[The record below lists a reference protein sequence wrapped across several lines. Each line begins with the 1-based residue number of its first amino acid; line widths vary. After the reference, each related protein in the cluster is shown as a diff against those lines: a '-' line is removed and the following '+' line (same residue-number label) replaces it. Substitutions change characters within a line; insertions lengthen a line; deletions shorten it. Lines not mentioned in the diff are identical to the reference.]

1 MMKFLRDLANLL
13 KKDADLTGRIALIIG
28 ITAVLALA
36 IFLSGPKPKYEET
49 FTPTPI
55 PTDMGAFTNTN
66 TVEFPFDRPV
76 SEYAQTTGVAVGV
89 VAVVAILLFGTIL
102 ELVRDKTRRHTGK

>member
-1 MMKFLRDLANLL
+1 MKFFRDLAILL

-36 IFLSGPKPKYEET
+36 IFLSGPKPTYEQT
-49 FTPTPI
+49 LTPTPI
-55 PTDMGAFTNTN
+55 PTDIGTITNTN

-89 VAVVAILLFGTIL
+89 VAVVMVLLIGTVL
-102 ELVRDKTRRHTGK
+102 ELVRDNRKRRSDN

>member
-1 MMKFLRDLANLL
+1 MMKFLRDLTNLL

-36 IFLSGPKPKYEET
+36 IFLSGPKPTYEET
-49 FTPTPI
+49 LTPTPV
-55 PTDMGAFTNTN
+55 PTGVQDITGTN
-66 TVEFPFDRPV
+66 TVEFPLDRPV

-89 VAVVAILLFGTIL
+89 VAVVVVLLIGTIL
-102 ELVRDKTRRHTGK
+102 ELVRDYRNRHSVK

>member
-1 MMKFLRDLANLL
+1 MKFLRDLANLL
-13 KKDADLTGRIALIIG
+13 KKDTDLTGRIALIIG
-28 ITAVLALA
+28 VTAVLALA
-36 IFLSGPKPKYEET
+36 IFLSGPKPTYEET
-49 FTPTPI
+49 LTPTPI
-55 PTDMGAFTNTN
+55 PTDIGTITNTN

>member
-1 MMKFLRDLANLL
+1 MMNFFRELANLL
-13 KKDADLTGRIALIIG
+13 KKDTDLTGRIALIIG

-36 IFLSGPKPKYEET
+36 IFLSGPKPTYEET
-49 FTPTPI
+49 LTPTPV
-55 PTDMGAFTNTN
+55 PTDIRTISGTN

-89 VAVVAILLFGTIL
+89 VAVVAILLLGTAL
-102 ELVRDKTRRHTGK
+102 ELVRDKAKRRSGK